1 MISFVCVSLQV
12 CLMDPGCYCKVD
24 EVVRTETKGKG
35 MVEVLSLKDVEEG
48 DEILR

>member
-1 MISFVCVSLQV
+1 
-12 CLMDPGCYCKVD
+12 MDTKLACRWGGCGKCKVD